1 MITKKTMTYLI
12 SIMFTLLLITACADG
27 GNSWGPDGP
36 PKVFEAEKFNGKKI
50 AMLTGTM
57 LDTIMAENIP
67 GAVPV
72 YFNNDTDGITA
83 LINGRVDAHIADDA
97 LVRLFVVKT
106 PGLRILEPL
115 VTNDDYGL
123 VVAKTNIE
131 LQEKLNEFIA
141 MIKEEGTHA
150 EMLDRWLNS
159 AVPPQMPDIPDG
171 NDGVIT
177 LGTTGL
183 TDGFSYYYNNE
194 LAGFDIEF
202 AKRFAAFI
210 DKKLQMTVMD
220 FGGMIPAVV
229 SGKVDFAASCITITE
244 ERKKSV
250 GFSDPYYT
258 GGAAIAVYEKP

>member
-1 MITKKTMTYLI
+1 MITKKTMTYVI
-12 SIMFTLLLITACADG
+12 NIMFVLLITACADS
-27 GNSWGPDGP
+27 GNNWGPDGP

-57 LDTIMAENIP
+57 LDVIMEKNVP
-67 GAVPV
+67 GAIPV
-72 YFNNDTDGITA
+72 YFNKDADGVNA
-83 LINGRVDAHIADDA
+83 LVNGRVDAFIADD
-97 LVRLFVVKT
+97 VIVKLEVARK
-106 PGLRILEPL
+106 PGLRMLEPF

-123 VVAKTNIE
+123 VVAITNVE

-141 MIKEEGTHA
+141 MIKEDGTHA
-150 EMLDRWLNS
+150 EMVNRWLNS
-159 AVPPQMPDIPDG
+159 AVPPQMPDIQEG

-183 TDGFSYYYNNE
+183 TDGFSYYFNNE

-258 GGAAIAVYEKP
+258 GGTAIAVYEKP